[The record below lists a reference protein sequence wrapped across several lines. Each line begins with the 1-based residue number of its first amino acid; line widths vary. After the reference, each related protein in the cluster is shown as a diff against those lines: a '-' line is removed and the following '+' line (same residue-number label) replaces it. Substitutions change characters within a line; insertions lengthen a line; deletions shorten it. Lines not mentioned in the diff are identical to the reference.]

1 MSPTQGQAIFL
12 WGIFLSSHFATPNN
26 CMAGYLCPMPNGIF
40 SCHRFPLVWC
50 LTASSL
56 LTTHIWCI
64 WHYFVGNPCL
74 MPLASFLCN
83 RGFQYYSI
91 LQCPSYVG
99 HYKYPRSIHPN
110 NESGKTGFC
119 QIIFEF
125 WPQKMGGVGYE
136 RVTWSKKR
144 HFLRFFVKRC
154 LTDGYTDFNL

>member
-12 WGIFLSSHFATPNN
+12 WGVFLSSHFEKPKGFSVWLAT
-26 CMAGYLCPMPNGIF
+26 IV
-40 SCHRFPLVWC
+40 RC

-56 LTTHIWCI
+56 LITPIWCI
-64 WHYFVGNPCL
+64 WHYFVSNPCL

-125 WPQKMGGVGYE
+125 CPPKNKGY
-136 RVTWSKKR
+136 WSRKGHSVEKTQ
-144 HFLRFFVKRC
+144 FLRFFRKSLADKWLRR
-154 LTDGYTDFNL
+154 Y